1 MSAPERAVTRSRA
14 WLAVPAAPV
23 VVLALLVGG
32 LVAVAV
38 ALAVVVQVGLLWER
52 APAVASATRAALAGG
67 SRWGGRTASLLAF
80 RVLPAVV
87 GISVVL
93 VAFDWGVGALWDRF
107 LGPPEGSVD
116 VLDLATADLPPA
128 EDERAESEAY
138 AGSPWADRYFAEL
151 EAVRYTYVPF
161 LGPREQPVRGRHI
174 TSAAGERASYE
185 PADATREEAFDVW
198 FFGGSTLWGEGQRDG
213 HTIPSEVAR
222 LAESEGVTLRV
233 RNFGERG
240 YTAFQE
246 WLVLEQEL
254 ARQPAPDLAVFYHGA
269 NEIYSLLE
277 SPENL
282 GAQPSIYQIEHYREA
297 FDRSPP
303 LPGEQPVS
311 EPSIVDRYRDVG
323 VVDRVVGWLGDQ
335 AVPAAQAQP
344 APYTPSPADQA
355 RAIDEAE
362 QIYRRSVRLIRNE
375 ADRYGVPSLVF
386 WQPGGEPST
395 TGPPA
400 AYAELGDRVVEATG
414 SIDISDAL
422 LNAPGPVYIDGLHT
436 NELGARL
443 SAEAIWTHLG
453 PELTGDDT

>member
-1 MSAPERAVTRSRA
+1 MTRSRA

-38 ALAVVVQVGLLWER
+38 ALAVVVQVGLLWGR
-52 APAVASATRAALAGG
+52 APVVASAIREALAGG
-67 SRWGGRTASLLAF
+67 FRWSGRTASLLAF
-80 RVLPAVV
+80 RALPAVV
-87 GISVVL
+87 GVSVLL
-93 VAFDWGVGALWDRF
+93 VAFDWGVGALWNRL
-107 LGPPEGSVD
+107 LGTPEGSVD

-128 EDERAESEAY
+128 DDERAESEAY

-174 TSAAGERASYE
+174 TSVAGERASYV
-185 PADATREEAFDVW
+185 PAAADDDEEEVLDVW

-222 LAESEGVTLRV
+222 LAERDGVTLRV

-254 ARQPAPDLAVFYHGA
+254 ARRPAPDLAVFYHGA

-282 GAQPSIYQIEHYREA
+282 GAQPSIFQIEQYQEA
-297 FDRSPP
+297 FRRSPP
-303 LPGEQPVS
+303 LPGERPAP
-311 EPSIVDRYRDVG
+311 EPSILDDYRSVSLVERLG
-323 VVDRVVGWLGDQ
+323 AWAGEQVV
-335 AVPAAQAQP
+335 PSAQAQT
-344 APYTPSPADQA
+344 APYEPPPADLE
-355 RAIDEAE
+355 RAVDEAE
-362 QIYRRSVRLIRNE
+362 QIYRRSVRRIRVE
-375 ADRYGVPSLVF
+375 AERAGVPAAVF
-386 WQPGGEPST
+386 WQPGGEPAPDGS
-395 TGPPA
+395 PDD
-400 AYAELGDRVVEATG
+400 YAELGRRVVGVTG

-422 LNAPGPVYIDGLHT
+422 LDPPGPVYIDGVHT

-453 PELTGDDT
+453 PELTGGDA